1 MSGRLV
7 RKKLRIGTMSEDK
20 RRSKKEKAAETASS
34 LIRDG
39 MIVGLGT
46 GYAAEFAIRK
56 IGDRIKD
63 EGIAVFGVPTSL
75 RTEMIAIECG
85 ITLTSLSEHSSLD
98 ICIDGADQVDAKLN
112 LIKGGWGSH
121 TREKIVSYAAKRFVI
136 CVEEEKVVELLNEPV
151 PLEVLPYAVKI
162 VEKQVKALG
171 GIPVLRSD
179 GRRGGYFIT
188 EHGNLIIDA
197 DFGVIQ
203 NPKEMS
209 IALSSVVGSLEHGI
223 FTNASEVHVG
233 NEKGVKVV
241 TSSCD

>member
-1 MSGRLV
+1 M
-7 RKKLRIGTMSEDK
+7 KKEKAQIGTMSEDK
-20 RRSKKEKAAETASS
+20 KRSKKERAAETASS
-34 LIRDG
+34 LIKDG

-46 GYAAEFAIRK
+46 GSAAEFAIRK

-63 EGIAVFGVPTSL
+63 EGIEVLGVPTSL

-85 ITLTSLSEHSSLD
+85 IPLTSLSEHSSLD
-98 ICIDGADQVDAKLN
+98 ICIDGADQVDAHLN

-121 TREKIVSYAAKRFVI
+121 TREKIVSYAAKRLVI
-136 CVEEEKVVELLNEPV
+136 CIEEEKVVELLNKSV

-171 GIPVLRSD
+171 GMPVLRSD
-179 GRRGGYFIT
+179 RFRGGYFIT

-197 DFGVIQ
+197 DFGVIR

-209 IALSSVVGSLEHGI
+209 IALSSVVGALEHGI
-223 FTNASEVHVG
+223 FTNASEVLVG
-233 NEKGVKVV
+233 NEKGVKVLKR
-241 TSSCD
+241 D